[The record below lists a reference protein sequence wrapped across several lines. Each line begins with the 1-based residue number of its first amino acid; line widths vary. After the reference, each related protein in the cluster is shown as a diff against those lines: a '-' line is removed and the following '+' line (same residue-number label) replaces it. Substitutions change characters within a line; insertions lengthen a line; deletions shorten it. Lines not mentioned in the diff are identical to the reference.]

1 MELSQLEVF
10 LAVAREHRF
19 SRAAEKLYRTQSA
32 VSQTIRKLEDELGE
46 ALFDRSSREGVLTD
60 AGKVLFEYA
69 EKLIN
74 LRSEAAESLTE
85 LRELQKGKL
94 VIAANEFTVLY
105 LLPLLAE
112 FRRLHP
118 MIKITVERALGSHI
132 PDDVLRYSAEFGVL
146 SYEPQEP
153 SLHSVVV
160 YLDELVFVVPPKH
173 PLASAPQ
180 VSIRQLGAE
189 SFVAHIVSSP
199 YREKVIQL
207 FKTHKTPLHMDL
219 ELPTLQAIKQ
229 FVAMGHG
236 VALVPE
242 ISVETELARGEL
254 VGIPVRELQL
264 KRKLRL
270 IYRKDANLSHAA
282 RAFLKVAEAVAA
294 RAQRTLPFPTRKLV
308 VVTKAYD
315 FGRPRLCHK
324 RKRSK
329 ANLAPHRFRTSRF
342 SSRRRPALRGTTPA
356 PHPPKDEPPAPNPDS
371 SDRAVPDQRIRAR
384 TLQARILSLCPG
396 LQQRQFANAG
406 AVHGTYPTQIE
417 HQFARVLQDF
427 AHDPRQ
433 RGRFIAIHDAA
444 LAVHDD
450 HIALIARFQT
460 EFQLQ
465 LLV

>member
-10 LAVAREHRF
+10 LAVARERTF
-19 SRAAEKLYRTQSA
+19 SRAAEKLFRTQSA

-46 ALFDRSSREGVLTD
+46 ALLDRSSREGVLTD

-74 LRSEAAESLTE
+74 LRSEASESLTE
-85 LRELQKGKL
+85 LRELQKGRL
-94 VIAANEFTVLY
+94 LIAANEFTVLY
-105 LLPLLAE
+105 LLPVLAE

-132 PDDVLRYSAEFGVL
+132 PDDVLRYSVEFGVL

-153 SLHSVVV
+153 SLHSLVV
-160 YLDELVFVVPPKH
+160 YLDELVFIVPPKH
-173 PLASAPQ
+173 PLASAPH

-254 VGIPVRELQL
+254 VRIPVRELQL
-264 KRKLRL
+264 KRKQ
-270 IYRKDANLSHAA
+270 IG
-282 RAFLKVAEAVAA
+282 RASCRE
-294 RAQRTLPFPTRKLV
+294 
-308 VVTKAYD
+308 
-315 FGRPRLCHK
+315 
-324 RKRSK
+324 
-329 ANLAPHRFRTSRF
+329 
-342 SSRRRPALRGTTPA
+342 
-356 PHPPKDEPPAPNPDS
+356 
-371 SDRAVPDQRIRAR
+371 
-384 TLQARILSLCPG
+384 
-396 LQQRQFANAG
+396 
-406 AVHGTYPTQIE
+406 
-417 HQFARVLQDF
+417 RV
-427 AHDPRQ
+427 
-433 RGRFIAIHDAA
+433 
-444 LAVHDD
+444 
-450 HIALIARFQT
+450 
-460 EFQLQ
+460 
-465 LLV
+465 